1 MRASDRLMALSRL
14 FAAKNRVYGNK
25 YLGATGRFLAG
36 LFSNGLLV
44 EGEEDWGRLYLL
56 MHILTKID
64 RYATNFKRGGHSDS
78 LDDIAVYAMMLREYD
93 ENADGA
99 DSIGGDGG
107 HAVASRHPAADDDPA
122 GEERR

>member
-1 MRASDRLMALSRL
+1 MALSRL

>member
-25 YLGATGRFLAG
+25 YLGATGRFLAALFPDG
-36 LFSNGLLV
+36 LTL
-44 EGEEDWGRLYLL
+44 ECEEDWGRLYLL

-64 RYATNFKRGGHSDS
+64 RYCTNFANGGHDDS
-78 LDDIAVYAMMLREYD
+78 LDDMAVYSMMLREYD

-99 DSIGGDGG
+99 DGVGGDGG
-107 HAVASRHPAADDDPA
+107 RAVASHHPAADDASP
-122 GEERR
+122 GEE